1 MPIHSFHYIVDG
13 HAIMRKLIR
22 DFELCPKLCYMQ
34 RDHESCEGMREGYC
48 HGACEKK
55 ETAAEYNKRVEKAI
69 DSLRSQPSFAIV
81 EKGLNGDDR
90 SCVLVW
96 EGKFYGMGYLPADVQ
111 LTDAEMLKDHITQY
125 KENSFIRN
133 LINGYVARFPGKV
146 FFFEKESFG
155 RSLATAQRR

>member
-1 MPIHSFHYIVDG
+1 MRYIVDG

-34 RDHESCEGMREGYC
+34 RDNEPCEGTREGYC
-48 HGACEKK
+48 RGTCEQK
-55 ETAAEYNKRVEKAI
+55 EPVAEYNKRVEKAI
-69 DSLRSQPSFAIV
+69 DSLKSQPSFAII

-96 EGKFYGMGYLPADVQ
+96 EGRFYGMGYLPADVQ
-111 LTDAEMLKDHITQY
+111 LTDPEMLKEYVTRY

-133 LINGYVARFPGKV
+133 LVNGYAARFPSRV
-146 FFFEKESFG
+146 I
-155 RSLATAQRR
+155 SLSREFQL